1 MKEEIQEIKKKID
14 NAIKAIDEQKLKI
27 DNYLNNPDYVSG
39 WKDNQSKKF
48 RKSINDVNKML
59 DRPKLNLELLKD
71 EINKV
76 LSILKEKWRIHY
88 LNVCN

>member
-76 LSILKEKWRIHY
+76 LSILKEK
-88 LNVCN
+88 